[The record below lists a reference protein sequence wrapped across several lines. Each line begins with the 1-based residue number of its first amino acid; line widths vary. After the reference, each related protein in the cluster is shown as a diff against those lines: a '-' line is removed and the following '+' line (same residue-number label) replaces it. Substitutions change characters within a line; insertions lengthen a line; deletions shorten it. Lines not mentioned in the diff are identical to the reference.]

1 MALHDAKI
9 VVSWYEFKKHRGDS
23 RPMTQMDA
31 VYRYGATPTEAEM
44 RAIDNLRDVY
54 GIRRISFNEKE
65 STMRVE
71 YDASR
76 FKEPVLASL
85 LRRAGIDI
93 QEKLVLA

>member
-1 MALHDAKI
+1 MALHEAKI
-9 VVSWYEFKKHRGDS
+9 VVSWYEFKTYKRVC

-65 STMRVE
+65 STIRVE